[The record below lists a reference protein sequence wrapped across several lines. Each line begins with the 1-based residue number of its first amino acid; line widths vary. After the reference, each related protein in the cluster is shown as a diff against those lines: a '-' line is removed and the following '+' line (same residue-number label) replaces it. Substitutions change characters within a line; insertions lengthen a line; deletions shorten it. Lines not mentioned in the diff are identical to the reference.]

1 MARKPLQPINNSQ
14 KTLSAIV
21 QDRIRDA
28 ILEGALP
35 DGARIDQ
42 AKLAQDLN
50 VSLVPVREALNKLQA
65 EGFVEIIPRRGAFV
79 TSIST
84 RDMEDLYF
92 ARQVLEGQAAYFAA
106 EKLTQPDVEHLA
118 ELTNS
123 MDAALHE
130 HDYARFN
137 ELNHDFHFT
146 IYNAVGSRYLINM
159 ITTLWELAERYRYR
173 YLFLRDRSE
182 TIQAEHREILAACQ
196 AHDKSRLRNA
206 IIHHMQQTMIGIRS
220 YIPHKAALAT
230 PHNGSESE

>member
-1 MARKPLQPINNSQ
+1 MSRKPLQPITNRQ

-35 DGARIDQ
+35 DGTRIDQ

-79 TSIST
+79 TRIST

-106 EKLTQPDVEHLA
+106 EKLTETDIERLTA
-118 ELTNS
+118 LTNA
-123 MDAALHE
+123 MDDALYE

-159 ITTLWELAERYRYR
+159 ITTLWDLAERYRYR

-196 AHDKSRLRNA
+196 ARDKSRLRNA
-206 IIHHMQQTMIGIRS
+206 IIDHMHQTMIGIRS
-220 YIPHKAALAT
+220 YIPHKT
-230 PHNGSESE
+230 PTHTPQNGLESE